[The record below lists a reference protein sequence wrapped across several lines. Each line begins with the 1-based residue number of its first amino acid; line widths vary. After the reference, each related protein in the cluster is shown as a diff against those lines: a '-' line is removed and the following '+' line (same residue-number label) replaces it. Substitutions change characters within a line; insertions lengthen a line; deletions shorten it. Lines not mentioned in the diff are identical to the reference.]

1 MKAMRSRPAPTAWW
15 PSCSSTER
23 HFELQPDARLVLDQ
37 FVCGVENRANSA
49 VLRVIKGMF
58 SFFAGKM
65 ATVGRLVIDTPAAQ
79 VRSTAPGAGMGSV
92 ALAVFTFGIIGELKA
107 ESGDVVLLDGS
118 TINYKDLKHGVFEI
132 VTKGDHPQVIV
143 VDDPATTIIL
153 RLRGSGVSVQEVINS
168 PLEMAR
174 LQGAYT
180 NTLDTFHKGQDDPFF
195 KKWQPADANPGTTG
209 SSGSSSPFIQASFNP
224 SVLPSVVPP
233 SVIFPNLL
241 NPGNTGNT
249 GGSASSN
256 GPNLPTPVAH
266 WQYNSS
272 GNWDNALSWSDAWDP
287 AQVPFAQFLIINQG
301 SPSAPITVTLN
312 SGGNDAAAGFG
323 IGPYST
329 LNVTDGSLTVLGVA
343 DVYGLMKA
351 NSTSIDPTL
360 TFNGPVTIFGSGEIE
375 ALGSSAK
382 IYFSDAT
389 PPAAGTYTVDN
400 FGAIAANGDG
410 AVWFEQATTKNESGG
425 IILAAGNGTVTFDQG
440 SLDNAGTVSAGA
452 SNVANGAISF
462 EQVTFT
468 NESGAWVIAQNGGS
482 ITFDQAT
489 ATLTNEAGGTLE
501 AANGG
506 TLTID
511 SLGNVIDR
519 ISAPCIAE
527 WRHGGARRRC
537 DRQWRQDRAEFG
549 GFSDHAADRQRMSLE
564 GGNGS
569 SAGPGQVVLSDFS
582 KNSVVSDGSMAVLT
596 NVDNTHFRRRH
607 DRRSAE
613 AAALSRWSAHNM
625 ASSTRTR
632 RTPWSSTTIGP
643 ATNNFALMR
652 SSMPGSSKPPA
663 RAT

>member
-1 MKAMRSRPAPTAWW
+1 MSRGTIAAGKASDFGGGSAQQRASAPAVGKLHEVVGAVAITRAAAVVAQPAIGDFVYEGDAIETGADGMVAIVFVDGTA
-15 PSCSSTER
+15 
-23 HFELQPDARLVLDQ
+23 FQLQPDARLVLDQ

-168 PLEMAR
+168 PLEMVR

-180 NTLDTFHKGQDDPFF
+180 NTLDTFHKGQEDPFF

-209 SSGSSSPFIQASFNP
+209 SSGSSSLFTQANFYS
-224 SVLPSVVPP
+224 STLPSVVPP
-233 SVIFPNLL
+233 PVIFANLL

-256 GPNLPTPVAH
+256 GPNLPTEVAH

-287 AQVPFAQFLIINQG
+287 AQVPFSQFLIINQG

-343 DVYGLMKA
+343 DVYGLMK
-351 NSTSIDPTL
+351 
-360 TFNGPVTIFGSGEIE
+360 V
-375 ALGSSAK
+375 
-382 IYFSDAT
+382 
-389 PPAAGTYTVDN
+389 
-400 FGAIAANGDG
+400 
-410 AVWFEQATTKNESGG
+410 
-425 IILAAGNGTVTFDQG
+425 
-440 SLDNAGTVSAGA
+440 
-452 SNVANGAISF
+452 
-462 EQVTFT
+462 
-468 NESGAWVIAQNGGS
+468 
-482 ITFDQAT
+482 
-489 ATLTNEAGGTLE
+489 
-501 AANGG
+501 
-506 TLTID
+506 
-511 SLGNVIDR
+511 
-519 ISAPCIAE
+519 
-527 WRHGGARRRC
+527 
-537 DRQWRQDRAEFG
+537 
-549 GFSDHAADRQRMSLE
+549 
-564 GGNGS
+564 
-569 SAGPGQVVLSDFS
+569 
-582 KNSVVSDGSMAVLT
+582 
-596 NVDNTHFRRRH
+596 
-607 DRRSAE
+607 
-613 AAALSRWSAHNM
+613 
-625 ASSTRTR
+625 
-632 RTPWSSTTIGP
+632 
-643 ATNNFALMR
+643 
-652 SSMPGSSKPPA
+652 
-663 RAT
+663 